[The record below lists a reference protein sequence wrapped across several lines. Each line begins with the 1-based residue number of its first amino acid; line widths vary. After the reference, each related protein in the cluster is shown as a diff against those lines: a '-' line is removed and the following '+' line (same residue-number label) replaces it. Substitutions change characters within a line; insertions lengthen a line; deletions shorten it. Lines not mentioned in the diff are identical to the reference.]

1 MKKRTKFAAIAAT
14 GFTALALSAAPAS
27 AVPDPGPGYGS
38 GDYPSPNP
46 AVFPSDISPAWHCF
60 QYGPGQAPGAS
71 NLKYKI

>member
-46 AVFPSDISPAWHCF
+46 AVFPSDISP
-60 QYGPGQAPGAS
+60 PGTVSSTDRGKRPVP
-71 NLKYKI
+71 LT